1 MLKKSI
7 LPLNSSDF
15 RSPTFPRLDNS
26 LKALLLTNR
35 EYRVKVIWHKN
46 HELTVPKF
54 PALVMMCRIKN
65 SARRYGF
72 A

>member
-1 MLKKSI
+1 VLKKSI
-7 LPLNSSDF
+7 LPLNSGGF
-15 RSPTFPRLDNS
+15 RSPTFPRFDNS
-26 LKALLLTNR
+26 LKALLLSNR

-54 PALVMMCRIKN
+54 PAMIMMCRLKN
-65 SARRYGF
+65 SARRHGF